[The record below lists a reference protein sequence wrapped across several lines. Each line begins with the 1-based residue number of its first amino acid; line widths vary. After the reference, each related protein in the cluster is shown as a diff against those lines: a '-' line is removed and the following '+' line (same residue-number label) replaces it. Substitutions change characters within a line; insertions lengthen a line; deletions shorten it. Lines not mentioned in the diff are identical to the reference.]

1 MKKLK
6 LTLLVASLFI
16 VGCKTQKPIYITEY
30 QTQTIT
36 EILKD
41 TIIDVQIKEMYI
53 ENKTK
58 DTLSELSTSNAF
70 SRALWSNGIL
80 FHSLE
85 QKGVQPTKIVYKDRI
100 VVDSIYKSVLEIK
113 EVEKKLGWWQ
123 NMFIWIGRTLFWA
136 LIIGFAGFIFWIF
149 IKK

>member
-1 MKKLK
+1 MKKYIIIAIIF
-6 LTLLVASLFI
+6 LVF
-16 VGCKTQKPIYITEY
+16 GCKTQKPIYITEY

-58 DTLSELSTSNAF
+58 DTLSELSTNNAF

-80 FHSLE
+80 FHS
-85 QKGVQPTKIVYKDRI
+85 
-100 VVDSIYKSVLEIK
+100 
-113 EVEKKLGWWQ
+113 
-123 NMFIWIGRTLFWA
+123 
-136 LIIGFAGFIFWIF
+136 
-149 IKK
+149 

>member
-1 MKKLK
+1 MKKYIIIAIVF
-6 LTLLVASLFI
+6 LVF
-16 VGCKTQKPIYITEY
+16 GCKTQKPIYITEY

-58 DTLSELSTSNAF
+58 DTLSELSTNNAF
-70 SRALWSNGIL
+70 SRALWSNGML

-85 QKGVQPTKIVYKDRI
+85 QKGVQPTRIVYKDRI

-113 EVEKKLGWWQ
+113 EVEKKLGWWD

-136 LIIGFAGFIFWIF
+136 LIIGFAGFIVWIF
-149 IKK
+149 RNK

>member
-1 MKKLK
+1 MKKYILI
-6 LTLLVASLFI
+6 AIAI
-16 VGCKTQKPIYITEY
+16 VFVVFGCKTQKPIYITEY

-58 DTLSELSTSNAF
+58 DTLSELSTNNAF
-70 SRALWSNGIL
+70 SRAFWSDGIL

-85 QKGVQPTKIVYKDRI
+85 QKGIQPTRIAYKDRI

-113 EVEKKLGWWQ
+113 EVEKKLGWWD

-136 LIIGFAGFIFWIF
+136 LIIGFVGFIVWIF
-149 IKK
+149 RNK

>member
-1 MKKLK
+1 MKKYIIIAIVF
-6 LTLLVASLFI
+6 LVF
-16 VGCKTQKPIYITEY
+16 GCKTQKPIYITEY

-58 DTLSELSTSNAF
+58 DTLSELSTNNAF

-85 QKGVQPTKIVYKDRI
+85 QKGIQPTKIAYKDRI
-100 VVDSIYKSVLEIK
+100 VVDSIYNSVIEIK
-113 EVEKKLGWWQ
+113 EVEKKLGWWD

-136 LIIGFAGFIFWIF
+136 LIIGFVGFIFWIF
-149 IKK
+149 RNK

>member
-1 MKKLK
+1 MKKYVIIAVIFL
-6 LTLLVASLFI
+6 AF
-16 VGCKTQKPIYITEY
+16 GCKTQKPIYITEY

-58 DTLSELSTSNAF
+58 DTLSELSTKNAF

-100 VVDSIYKSVLEIK
+100 IVDSIYKSVLEIK
-113 EVEKKLGWWQ
+113 EVEKKLNWWQ
-123 NMFIWIGRTLFWA
+123 KTLIFIGKIGLVG
-136 LIIGFAGFIFWIF
+136 IGFIIIYFIIRR
-149 IKK
+149 

>member
-1 MKKLK
+1 MKKYIIIAIVF
-6 LTLLVASLFI
+6 LVF
-16 VGCKTQKPIYITEY
+16 GCKTQKPIYITEY

-58 DTLSELSTSNAF
+58 DTLSELSTNNAF
-70 SRALWSNGIL
+70 SRALWSNGVL

-113 EVEKKLGWWQ
+113 EVEKKLGWWD
-123 NMFIWIGRTLFWA
+123 NMFIWVGRTLFWA
-136 LIIGFAGFIFWIF
+136 LIIGFVGFIFWIF
-149 IKK
+149 RNK

>member
-1 MKKLK
+1 MKKYVIIAIIF
-6 LTLLVASLFI
+6 LV

-58 DTLSELSTSNAF
+58 DTLSILSTNNAF

-85 QKGVQPTKIVYKDRI
+85 QKGIQPTKIAYKDRI
-100 VVDSIYKSVLEIK
+100 VVDSTYKGGLEIK
-113 EVEKKLGWWQ
+113 EVEKKLGWWD

-136 LIIGFAGFIFWIF
+136 VIIGLVGFVFWIF
-149 IKK
+149 RNK

>member
-1 MKKLK
+1 MKKYIIIAIVF
-6 LTLLVASLFI
+6 LVF
-16 VGCKTQKPIYITEY
+16 GCKTQKPIYITEY

-58 DTLSELSTSNAF
+58 DTLSELSTNNAF
-70 SRALWSNGIL
+70 SRALWSDGIL

-85 QKGVQPTKIVYKDRI
+85 QKGIQPTKIAYKDRI

-113 EVEKKLGWWQ
+113 EVEKKLGWWD

-136 LIIGFAGFIFWIF
+136 LIIGFAGFIVWIF